1 MFSVIDPKGDRP
13 KIQGKSHSF
22 SLAEQQQIL
31 VSEYEMKVWPALAVV
46 STEPDELSEALDT
59 TSIASKYFGS

>member
-22 SLAEQQQIL
+22 SVAEQQQIL
-31 VSEYEMKVWPALAVV
+31 VGEYEIRVWPALAVV
-46 STEPDELSEALDT
+46 SAEPDELSEPLDN
-59 TSIASKYFGS
+59 TSLVSKSFGL

>member
-22 SLAEQQQIL
+22 SVAEQQHIL
-31 VSEYEMKVWPALAVV
+31 ASVYEIKVWPALPVV
-46 STEPDELSEALDT
+46 PAEPDELSAV
-59 TSIASKYFGS
+59 TS